1 MLSYFM
7 VCFFLLINFIQ
18 LLFLC
23 KFFLFRPC
31 YLGFFIAFVL
41 YMLYWY
47 FFCCFYFIYEFI
59 FYLLIR
65 HSFPFLHRKNPGSSS
80 LLPDFLI
87 LTQCILPDAHVIIF
101 YLYYIIIPLF
111 LYFSWFNFS
120 LLRQLLPLHILR
132 NNWLYNLSAVSLAWT
147 EIHCHPR

>member
-31 YLGFFIAFVL
+31 YLVFFIAFML
-41 YMLYWY
+41 YMFYRY
-47 FFCCFYFIYEFI
+47 FFCCFYFIYQFI

-101 YLYYIIIPLF
+101 YLYYIIVPSF
-111 LYFSWFNFS
+111 LYFS
-120 LLRQLLPLHILR
+120 
-132 NNWLYNLSAVSLAWT
+132 
-147 EIHCHPR
+147 